1 MSEID
6 FRAVLKNTSRQEMG
20 IDRRKVP
27 RNYKSTIQVLLVER
41 RQNYFN
47 PNRKFRAK
55 ACFLCEESLPTTFD
69 LKNHLTEKHNLK
81 KLHQIFSGYPWCE
94 RCGQNFENLQETAI
108 FHQSINYT
116 SNCTKFFPS
125 ILHRD
130 SIKNLYLESCKNE
143 DIV

>member
-27 RNYKSTIQVLLVER
+27 RNYKATIQVLLVER

-47 PNRKFRAK
+47 PNRKFRAQT
-55 ACFLCEESLPTTFD
+55 CFLCEESLPTTFD

-94 RCGQNFENLQETAI
+94 RCGQRFENHKETVT
-108 FHQSINYT
+108 FNLSV
-116 SNCTKFFPS
+116 FFEYFAYRV
-125 ILHRD
+125 L
-130 SIKNLYLESCKNE
+130 
-143 DIV
+143 